1 MALIKMKLWPKI
13 SFKESNI
20 KKSEDIIDV
29 IINLNFIQIYKKKS
43 IMKESKLIISFRES
57 KI

>member
-29 IINLNFIQIYKKKS
+29 TINLNFIQCYKKKS